1 MPSAVLNASWAN
13 IAANNAR
20 RIEAFKPRLDMPYT
34 NGAFH
39 RQIDEQK
46 AKGDTERTQKWP
58 THYLSAEEAIYLD
71 VEESELQKRKHSMH
85 MDRDPGAFIRWYIYT
100 MGSIELWHTW
110 PSVSPFFSKL
120 NLPKYKQ
127 QFVEIEAKARRGA
140 IKFIFSFLLRTIAR
154 TGGMDEWSSSRFE
167 DRYRVFSASFD
178 KNPYYFA
185 CGMHEEER
193 KSVDFASMYGLRPED
208 KKDELAP
215 YRKLNK
221 IKFVRLAEAAFV
233 HCFKHC
239 DGLLLWAV
247 HEAWKSVATDSA
259 IVELGLAA
267 EPEKIPATL
276 FGQPRPH
283 KRQRTTYYQGSRPLR
298 EIELGGV

>member
-1 MPSAVLNASWAN
+1 MGSSVLNAFWAN

-20 RIEAFKPRLDMPYT
+20 RIEALKPRLDMPYT
-34 NGAFH
+34 NGAFDNKT
-39 RQIDEQK
+39 DEQN
-46 AKGDTERTQKWP
+46 AKGETERTQKWP

-71 VEESELQKRKHSMH
+71 VEESEFQKRKHSMH
-85 MDRDPGAFIRWYIYT
+85 MDRDPGAFMRWYIYT

-120 NLPKYKQ
+120 NLPKYKEQ
-127 QFVEIEAKARRGA
+127 CVEIEAKAGRGA
-140 IKFIFSFLLRTIAR
+140 MRFTFSFLVRTIAR
-154 TGGMDEWSSSRFE
+154 TGGMDKWSSSQFQ
-167 DRYRVFSASFD
+167 DRYHIFSASFD
-178 KNPYYFA
+178 ENPYYLA
-185 CGMHEEER
+185 CGIHEEQ
-193 KSVDFASMYGLRPED
+193 KSVEFASMYGLRPQDE
-208 KKDELAP
+208 KEELAP

-221 IKFVRLAEAAFV
+221 IKFLRLAEAAFQ
-233 HCFKHC
+233 HCFKYG
-239 DGLLLWAV
+239 DGPLLWAV
-247 HEAWKSVATDSA
+247 HEAWKSVAVDSA

-298 EIELGGV
+298 EIEMGGV